1 MPRRRK
7 PYLHDPANVQ
17 DMITE
22 AYRGGFNAGLEAAKE
37 MVQTEFE
44 RSEYFEGFPKRKNRQ
59 TVGPRKKRRNT
70 KSLLS
75 EMAGKKW
82 KTYKRK
88 HPHGRKTYIQIRA
101 DVSRSRAYKK
111 RKG

>member
-59 TVGPRKKRRNT
+59 TVGPRKKRRKT
-70 KSLLS
+70 KYQ
-75 EMAGKKW
+75 AAYGAA
-82 KTYKRK
+82 YKRLKKK
-88 HPHGRKTYIQIRA
+88 HPRMAFGSLSKKAHAAARKK
-101 DVSRSRAYKK
+101 VK
-111 RKG
+111 